1 MPTVFDHIAIAT
13 HKVID
18 APEFLVGELGGIS
31 GYGGPSG
38 DFSWWHWDF
47 EGGGRIEIIEPD
59 GPEGGFV
66 HRHLDRRGPSIHHV
80 NFEVESLRQTCDRAE
95 QLGFSVVGYD
105 DSHEYWQEAFIH
117 PKTAMG
123 IVVQLV
129 QETHHDHDGEWE
141 HPNVETPPE
150 PANPP
155 SAVTVIGLRMRA
167 NDASAALRQWGDLL
181 SGDLKEQEG
190 ELTFTWPGSPMRVA
204 VTIDESAENEPL
216 SIEVQSDRT
225 LSLPAGPQA
234 ALGTRFVQI

>member
-13 HKVID
+13 HKVVD

-80 NFEVESLRQTCDRAE
+80 NFEVESLRKTCDLAE
-95 QLGFSVVGYD
+95 KLGFSVVGYD
-105 DSHEYWQEAFIH
+105 DSHEYWQEAFLH
-117 PKTAMG
+117 PKSAMG

-129 QETHHDHDGEWE
+129 QETHHDHDGDWE
-141 HPNVETPPE
+141 HPNVEAATGTGG
-150 PANPP
+150 PAGGHHDRRPADSRQRFGGRP
-155 SAVTVIGLRMRA
+155 TSVGRAAKRRGDGARGRVGLHVA
-167 NDASAALRQWGDLL
+167 QLTDASCRHNRRG
-181 SGDLKEQEG
+181 
-190 ELTFTWPGSPMRVA
+190 R
-204 VTIDESAENEPL
+204 
-216 SIEVQSDRT
+216 
-225 LSLPAGPQA
+225 
-234 ALGTRFVQI
+234 